1 MAPAIDIRPR
11 LSRRSFLTVTGAAAA
26 AAATRDISFPAI
38 VRAEESIRI
47 GENIVVRVVKIKGG
61 SVRLGIE
68 APKDIEVVREELD
81 DDPGGMDNRK

>member
-1 MAPAIDIRPR
+1 MLV
-11 LSRRSFLTVTGAAAA
+11 LSRKL
-26 AAATRDISFPAI
+26 
-38 VRAEESIRI
+38 EESIRI